1 VILEISDNGHGIPP
15 ADSNRLFDP
24 FFTTK
29 ATGVG
34 TGLGLSVARRIVELH
49 GGELTLENRTK
60 EPGAVARLILPTKLE
75 TAKVRTVTGRV
86 ITEPTPKEIDSPPPN
101 LTS

>member
-1 VILEISDNGHGIPP
+1 MTEETQKK
-15 ADSNRLFDP
+15 LFDP

-49 GGELTLENRTK
+49 GGELTLKNRSLNR
-60 EPGAVARLILPTKLE
+60 GAVARLILPTKLDPGK
-75 TAKVRTVTGRV
+75 AGV
-86 ITEPTPKEIDSPPPN
+86 PTNSAKEIDIPTENLPP
-101 LTS
+101 